1 MADTLDYQSREQ
13 DSRPP
18 PGRSPVVLAILAVV
32 CLLLPFG
39 LLYIGLLMYPT
50 PAEAAWFAVLPFMGL
65 LWLGSGLLSL
75 GGTVLGIE
83 SLRHEKPTIWII
95 ASTTISAVVLL
106 IELIAVAAGFLRT
119 LRFG

>member
-13 DSRPP
+13 NSRPP

-39 LLYIGLLMYPT
+39 FPYIGLLMYPNNT
-50 PAEAAWFAVLPFMGL
+50 EAAGFAVLPFMGL
-65 LWLGSGLLSL
+65 LWLGSGILSL